1 MSVEEQ
7 EVKEPPKPKTPSE
20 LYQDMI
26 AAKRAYEEK
35 KIYETYL
42 LYQLAKRDYDNY
54 YADKRKQIKAI

>member
-1 MSVEEQ
+1 MSAEKQ
-7 EVKEPPKPKTPSE
+7 EVKEPPKPKTPEE
-20 LYQDMI
+20 LYQDMT

-54 YADKRKQIKAI
+54 YTDKRRTIKAV